1 MKTGLNTWLT
11 QAQFRRTL
19 DNGGFEK
26 VKTRIIERFDAIS
39 KRYEGAYCDARSRD
53 CLMQGLYSLY
63 ACEIRPILG
72 DELGK
77 KAFREALVQYCGFAY
92 GVSLC
97 EELFSTKNL
106 KI

>member
-11 QAQFRRTL
+11 QAQFRRAL
-19 DNGGFEK
+19 DNGGF
-26 VKTRIIERFDAIS
+26 
-39 KRYEGAYCDARSRD
+39 
-53 CLMQGLYSLY
+53 
-63 ACEIRPILG
+63 EIRPILG